1 MVREDFVGGSPLSTE
16 LKKVREGTLWRLE
29 PLFLARETSTKVLEH
44 WGNRME
50 VTVAGTE
57 CVTEGERRQDHMGFC
72 EPNPHKS
79 EDSHFYPK

>member
-1 MVREDFVGGSPLSTE
+1 MVREDFLGGSPLSTG
-16 LKKVREGTLWRLE
+16 LKKLREGTLWRLE
-29 PLFLARETSTKVLEH
+29 TLFLAGETRTKVLEQ

-50 VTVAGTE
+50 SSVAGTE
-57 CVTEGERRQDHMGFC
+57 CVMEGERRQDHMRFC